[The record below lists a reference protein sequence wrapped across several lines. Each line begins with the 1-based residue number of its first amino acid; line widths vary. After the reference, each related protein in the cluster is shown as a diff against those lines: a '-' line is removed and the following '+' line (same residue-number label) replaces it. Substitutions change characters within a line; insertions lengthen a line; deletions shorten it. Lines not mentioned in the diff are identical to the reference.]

1 MQASGSTA
9 GSWDP
14 ESTFGYAQPELALAE
29 SLDWFGPT
37 FARWVASLSPTGGA
51 TTYARQRVLRV
62 LSRRGP
68 QRPGEVAS
76 ELGCTAATLTG
87 LIDGLVDD
95 GLVAR
100 SAHPNDRRSV
110 LLSLTAAGTAAS
122 QDSQAL
128 QAATALF
135 DGMSRK
141 QVLELLE
148 TTKELSTRLRAAT
161 SSASRSDGGP
171 RPTPNTTAAP
181 PA

>member
-1 MQASGSTA
+1 M
-9 GSWDP
+9 
-14 ESTFGYAQPELALAE
+14 
-29 SLDWFGPT
+29 
-37 FARWVASLSPTGGA
+37 
-51 TTYARQRVLRV
+51 LRV

-76 ELGCTAATLTG
+76 ELGSTAATLTG
-87 LIDGLVDD
+87 LIDGLESD
-95 GLVAR
+95 GLVTR

-110 LLSLTAAGTAAS
+110 LLSLTPAGTAAS

-161 SSASRSDGGP
+161 TSSSRPGGGP
-171 RPTPNTTAAP
+171 RLTP
-181 PA
+181 